1 MGTINARFYDK
12 NKNVEVT
19 EKCVRDCS
27 KIMLD
32 KYSWSGG
39 VHFNFGYD
47 TQNGDVLFFFESPEL
62 TTIYHNKY
70 ATEFLYLIC
79 KAWKEAGFSI
89 IEERI
94 CEPYECRSITRFTYF
109 FRLRKRNVICRCELC
124 QYSDY
129 HWCSNEKILAEFA
142 NVTLIDNITIESS
155 KLNCSQFSECSDAHD
170 VE

>member
-1 MGTINARFYDK
+1 MGNINARFYDK
-12 NKNVEVT
+12 TKNVKVT

-32 KYSWSGG
+32 KYLCSIG
-39 VHFNFGYD
+39 VYFNVGYD
-47 TQNGDVLFFFESPEL
+47 TQNKDILFFFESPEL
-62 TTIYHNKY
+62 IRECHNKY
-70 ATEFLYLIC
+70 APEFLYLIC

-94 CEPYECRSITRFTYF
+94 CEPYECRSITFSTYF

-142 NVTLIDNITIESS
+142 NVALVDNITIESS
-155 KLNCSQFSECSDAHD
+155 RLNCSQFSELSDSHD